1 VTGGPQAKVRRIDAP
16 LFLRHFRRQTSFRD
30 SERSDADNLTAA
42 KVLARQALYEALR
55 DNVRDDAVTAMF
67 HLIILD
73 AKRWPVWELTAS
85 IASRSIRR
93 STA

>member
-1 VTGGPQAKVRRIDAP
+1 MPRFFFDISDGK
-16 LFLRHFRRQTSFRD
+16 TSFRD
-30 SERSDADNLTAA
+30 SEGSDADNLTAA

-55 DNVRDDAVTAMF
+55 DNVRDDAATAMF

-93 STA
+93 STAWPT